1 MITKIE
7 FENAAEAM
15 RQDLFLAL
23 PKMIEYKKSIQTK
36 VLDIATQEELL
47 YVVACKTNQ
56 SLIDKLIHLAHK
68 EWINEGDA
76 ASLYCVAMAVGT
88 IIKEFD
94 WGTYYISPEGL
105 YELAT
110 RIQNT

>member
-1 MITKIE
+1 MITKLE
-7 FENAAEAM
+7 FEKGAETM
-15 RQDLFLAL
+15 RQNLFLAL
-23 PKMIEYKKSIQTK
+23 PKMIKYKQSLQTK

-47 YVVACKTNQ
+47 YVAASQINQ
-56 SLIDKLIHLAHK
+56 GLINKLVHLAHK
-68 EWINEGDA
+68 EWIEEGDA
-76 ASLYCVAMAVGT
+76 ASLYCVAMSVGT

-110 RIQNT
+110 RIQNV

>member
-1 MITKIE
+1 MITKNE

-15 RQDLFLAL
+15 RQNLFLAL
-23 PKMIEYKKSIQTK
+23 PKMVEYKKSIQTK

-47 YVVACKTNQ
+47 CVAVSQINQ
-56 SLIDKLIHLAHK
+56 GLINKLVHLAHK

-94 WGTYYISPEGL
+94 WGTYYISLEGL

>member
-1 MITKIE
+1 MITKKE
-7 FENAAEAM
+7 FENVAESM
-15 RQDLFLAL
+15 RQNVLLAL
-23 PKMIEYKKSIQTK
+23 PKMIEYKQSIQTK

-47 YVVACKTNQ
+47 YVVACQINQ
-56 SLIDKLIHLAHK
+56 RLIDKLVHLAHN
-68 EWINEGDA
+68 ELINEGDA

-94 WGTYYISPEGL
+94 WGTYYISPDGL

-110 RIQNT
+110 RIQNA

>member
-47 YVVACKTNQ
+47 YVVACKTNHG
-56 SLIDKLIHLAHK
+56 LIDKLIHLAHK